1 MKKIMYWILIAL
13 GTLCLLD
20 VALVLIRRTAF
31 HSGTVVLLAMGF
43 SLIGFGALKLVRK
56 GRIFKKPWLSK
67 TATVCLVLLLCSF
80 AAVESLIWTSTKDQS
95 DVKVD
100 YVILLGAGLQGDK
113 ISETFKNRID
123 RCAAYLEANP
133 KAKVVVSGGQGVGE
147 TITEAEGMRRYLI
160 QQGIEPKRI
169 ILEDKATSTYDNLA
183 FSKAILDKVAGRSHY
198 TVLIATNDFHLFRAK
213 MLAKRLGLSAHGLP
227 ADTWWGAFPSNCI
240 REYFAVVKS
249 YLVDR

>member
-1 MKKIMYWILIAL
+1 MIVL
-13 GTLCLLD
+13 GMLCLLD
-20 VALVLIRRTAF
+20 VALVFAYRTAF
-31 HSGTVVLLAMGF
+31 HSGTVVLFAIGV
-43 SLIGFGALKLVRK
+43 SLIGFGSLKLIRK
-56 GRIFKKPWLSK
+56 GRIFSKRWLSK
-67 TATVCLVLLLCSF
+67 TVTVCLVLFLCSF
-80 AAVESLIWTSTKDQS
+80 AAIESLIWTSTKDQS

-123 RCAAYLEANP
+123 KCEAYLEANP
-133 KAKVVVSGGQGVGE
+133 KAKVVVSGGRGVGE

-160 QQGIEPKRI
+160 QQGIEPNRI
-169 ILEDKATSTYDNLA
+169 LAEDKATSTYENLL
-183 FSKAILDKVAGRSHY
+183 FSKDILDKVAGHRRH

-213 MLAKRLGLSAHGLP
+213 MLAGRLGLAAYGMP

-249 YLVDR
+249 YLLDR